1 MEIRPT
7 ESVRVGIWKSLLQ
20 KMNTEN
26 LEHINCP
33 ICEQDETQLL
43 FDKDSLSVV
52 TCKRCRLRYVN
63 PRVSQQ
69 TLEEGYVETYYPP
82 DKVERIHTDS
92 MEWLQMT
99 ERLTELEKHCEDKGK
114 LLDVGC
120 GIGTFL
126 HLARERGWQPNGV
139 DPSKSG
145 ITFAQEIHQLDVKC
159 GEVFDANFPD
169 AHFDA
174 ITLYHVLE
182 HIPNLNPF
190 LSELRRILKPQTGTL
205 VIEVPNGESLQSHL
219 QKADWPYVHPR
230 DHLYY
235 FSARS
240 LPKLLRKHGF
250 RDITLGKPRR
260 VSPSA
265 NLRFVL
271 RSAATSALVRLHLGT
286 VIRVYAS

>member
-1 MEIRPT
+1 
-7 ESVRVGIWKSLLQ
+7 
-20 KMNTEN
+20 MNTDN
-26 LEHINCP
+26 LECINCP
-33 ICEQDETQLL
+33 ICERDETELL
-43 FDKDSLSVV
+43 FNKDSLSVV
-52 TCKRCRLRYVN
+52 ACKQCRLRYVN
-63 PRVSQQ
+63 PRVNRQ
-69 TLEEGYVETYYPP
+69 TLESEYIETYYPP
-82 DKVERIHTDS
+82 DKVDRIRTDS

-99 ERLTELEKHCEDKGK
+99 ERLTELEKRHRNKGR

-126 HLARERGWQPNGV
+126 HLAREHGWESHGV
-139 DPSKSG
+139 EPSKSG
-145 ITFAQEIHQLDVKC
+145 STFAKEAHKLDVQC
-159 GEVFDANFPD
+159 GDLFDADFPS

-182 HIPNLNPF
+182 HIPELNPL
-190 LSELRRILKPQTGTL
+190 LSELRRILKPAGAEEKAGTL
-205 VIEVPNGESLQSHL
+205 VIEVPNGEGLQSRL

-235 FSARS
+235 FSAHS

-250 RDITLGKPRR
+250 RNITLGKPKR

-265 NLRFVL
+265 GVHFALRQ
-271 RSAATSALVRLHLGT
+271 AATAALVRLHLGT

>member
-1 MEIRPT
+1 
-7 ESVRVGIWKSLLQ
+7 
-20 KMNTEN
+20 MNTEN
-26 LEHINCP
+26 LERINCP
-33 ICEQDETQLL
+33 ICERDETELL

-52 TCKRCRLRYVN
+52 ACKQCRLRYVN
-63 PRVSQQ
+63 PRVSRQ

-82 DKVERIHTDS
+82 DKMERIHTDS

-99 ERLTELEKHCEDKGK
+99 ERLTELEKRHRDKGR

-126 HLARERGWQPNGV
+126 HLAREQGWESHGV
-139 DPSKSG
+139 EPSKSG
-145 ITFAQEIHQLDVKC
+145 STFAKKEHKLDVQC
-159 GEVFDANFPD
+159 GDLFDADFTP

-182 HIPNLNPF
+182 HISELNPF
-190 LSELRRILKPQTGTL
+190 LSELRRILKPSTSEEKAGTL
-205 VIEVPNGESLQSHL
+205 VIEVPNGEGLQSRL

-235 FSARS
+235 FSAHS

-250 RDITLGKPRR
+250 RNITLGKPKR
-260 VSPSA
+260 VNPSA
-265 NLRFVL
+265 GIDFVL
-271 RSAATSALVRLHLGT
+271 RQAATAALVRFHLGT

>member
-1 MEIRPT
+1 MDT
-7 ESVRVGIWKSLLQ
+7 
-20 KMNTEN
+20 
-26 LEHINCP
+26 LEHIDCP
-33 ICEQDETQLL
+33 ICEHDETERL

-69 TLEEGYVETYYPP
+69 ALAKDYVETYYPP

-92 MEWLQMT
+92 MEWLQMA
-99 ERLTELEKHCEDKGK
+99 ERLTELEKRCQGKGR

-126 HLARERGWQPNGV
+126 RLARERGWEPYGV

-145 ITFAQEIHQLDVKC
+145 ITFAQEKYRLDVKC
-159 GEVFDANFPD
+159 GEVFDANFPTG
-169 AHFDA
+169 HFDA

-182 HIPNLNPF
+182 HIPDLNPL

-205 VIEVPNGESLQSHL
+205 VIEVPNGESLQIHL

-250 RDITLGKPRR
+250 REITLGTPRR
-260 VSPSA
+260 VSPISD
-265 NLRFVL
+265 LHFML
-271 RSAATSALVRLHLGT
+271 RSAATSVLVRFHLGT
-286 VIRVYAS
+286 VIRVYAR

>member
-1 MEIRPT
+1 MST
-7 ESVRVGIWKSLLQ
+7 
-20 KMNTEN
+20 
-26 LEHINCP
+26 LEHIDCP
-33 ICEQDETQLL
+33 ICERDETELL
-43 FDKDSLSVV
+43 FNKDSLSVV
-52 TCKRCRLRYVN
+52 ACKRCRLRYVN
-63 PRVSQQ
+63 PRIDRQ
-69 TLEEGYVETYYPP
+69 TLEVGYTETYYPP
-82 DKVERIHTDS
+82 DKVERIRTDS
-92 MEWLQMT
+92 MEWLQMS
-99 ERLTELEKHCEDKGK
+99 ERLTELEKQHQGKGR

-126 HLARERGWQPNGV
+126 HLAHERGWESHGV

-145 ITFAQEIHQLDVKC
+145 SDFAQEVHKLDVQC
-159 GEVFDANFPD
+159 GDLFDADFPS

-182 HIPNLNPF
+182 HISELNPF
-190 LSELRRILKPQTGTL
+190 LSELRRVLKPAGSEKKASTL
-205 VIEVPNGESLQSHL
+205 VIEVPNGEGLQSRL

-240 LPKLLRKHGF
+240 LPRLLEKHGF
-250 RDITLGKPRR
+250 GNITLGKPRR

-265 NLRFVL
+265 GIHFALRQ
-271 RSAATSALVRLHLGT
+271 AATATLVRFHLGT

>member
-1 MEIRPT
+1 MDT
-7 ESVRVGIWKSLLQ
+7 
-20 KMNTEN
+20 

-33 ICEQDETQLL
+33 ICEQDKTEPL

-52 TCKRCRLRYVN
+52 TCQKCQLRYVN
-63 PRVSQQ
+63 PRVKQRV
-69 TLEEGYVETYYPP
+69 LEKSYIETYYPP
-82 DKVERIHTDS
+82 DKMERIHTDS
-92 MEWLQMT
+92 MEWLQMM
-99 ERLTELEKHCEDKGK
+99 ERLMELEKRCKNNGK

-126 HLARERGWQPNGV
+126 HLARRRGWQPYGV

-145 ITFAQEIHQLDVKC
+145 VTFAQKIHKLDVKC
-159 GEVFDANFPD
+159 GEVFDANFPT

-182 HIPNLNPF
+182 HISDLNL
-190 LSELRRILKPQTGTL
+190 LLDELRRVLKPQTGVL
-205 VIEVPNGESLQSHL
+205 VIEVPNGGSLQSYL

-240 LPKLLRKHGF
+240 LPQLLQKHRF
-250 RDITLGKPRR
+250 HRIRLGIPKR
-260 VSPSA
+260 VSPTPG
-265 NLRFVL
+265 LRFKI
-271 RSAATSALVRLHLGT
+271 RQAATSALVRLHLGT

>member
-1 MEIRPT
+1 
-7 ESVRVGIWKSLLQ
+7 
-20 KMNTEN
+20 MNTDN
-26 LEHINCP
+26 LERINCP
-33 ICEQDETQLL
+33 ICERDEAKLL
-43 FDKDSLSVV
+43 FNKDSLSVV
-52 TCKRCRLRYVN
+52 VCKQCRLRYVN
-63 PRVSQQ
+63 PRVNRQ
-69 TLEEGYVETYYPP
+69 TLESEYIETYYPP
-82 DKVERIHTDS
+82 DKVDRIRTDS

-99 ERLTELEKHCEDKGK
+99 ERLTELEKRHRDKGR

-126 HLARERGWQPNGV
+126 HLAREQGWESHGIE
-139 DPSKSG
+139 PSKSG
-145 ITFAQEIHQLDVKC
+145 STFAQEVHKLDVQC
-159 GEVFDANFPD
+159 GDLFDADFPS

-182 HIPNLNPF
+182 HISELNPF
-190 LSELRRILKPQTGTL
+190 LSELRRILKPAGTQEKAGTL
-205 VIEVPNGESLQSHL
+205 VIEVPNGEGLQSRL

-235 FSARS
+235 FSAHS

-250 RDITLGKPRR
+250 RNIMLGKPKR

-265 NLRFVL
+265 GINFVL
-271 RSAATSALVRLHLGT
+271 RQAATAALVRFHLGT

>member
-1 MEIRPT
+1 MDT
-7 ESVRVGIWKSLLQ
+7 
-20 KMNTEN
+20 
-26 LEHINCP
+26 LEHIDCP
-33 ICEQDETQLL
+33 ICEQDETELL
-43 FDKDSLSVV
+43 FDKDALSVV
-52 TCKRCRLRYVN
+52 TCKQCRLRYVN
-63 PRVSQQ
+63 PRVNRE

-99 ERLTELEKHCEDKGK
+99 ERLTELEKQLQVKGR

-126 HLARERGWQPNGV
+126 HLARERGWEPQGV

-145 ITFAQEIHQLDVKC
+145 STFAQEIHKLDVQC
-159 GEVFDANFPD
+159 GNVFDADFPS

-182 HIPNLNPF
+182 HISELNPF
-190 LSELRRILKPQTGTL
+190 LSELRRVLKPQTGTL
-205 VIEVPNGESLQSHL
+205 VIEVPNGEGLQSRL

-235 FSARS
+235 FSAYS
-240 LPKLLRKHGF
+240 LPRLLRRHGF
-250 RDITLGKPRR
+250 RDITLGKPKR
-260 VSPSA
+260 VSPKA
-265 NLRFVL
+265 GLRFKL
-271 RSAATSALVRLHLGT
+271 RSAATASLVRFHLGT
-286 VIRVYAS
+286 VIRVYAN

>member
-1 MEIRPT
+1 MDI
-7 ESVRVGIWKSLLQ
+7 
-20 KMNTEN
+20 
-26 LEHINCP
+26 LEHIDCP
-33 ICEQDETQLL
+33 ICERDETELL

-52 TCKRCRLRYVN
+52 ACKQCHLRYVN
-63 PRVSQQ
+63 PRVSRQ

-82 DKVERIHTDS
+82 DKMERIHTDS

-99 ERLTELEKHCEDKGK
+99 ERLTELEKQCEDKGR

-126 HLARERGWQPNGV
+126 HLARERGWEPDGV
-139 DPSKSG
+139 EPSKSG
-145 ITFAQEIHQLDVKC
+145 SAFAQEIHKLDVQC
-159 GEVFDANFPD
+159 GEVFDADFPD

-182 HIPNLNPF
+182 HIPELNPL
-190 LSELRRILKPQTGTL
+190 LSELRRVLKPQTGTL
-205 VIEVPNGESLQSHL
+205 VIEVPNGESLQSRL

-240 LPKLLRKHGF
+240 LPKLLQKHGF
-250 RDITLGKPRR
+250 RNITLGKPRR
-260 VSPSA
+260 VSQA
-265 NLRFVL
+265 AGFRFILR
-271 RSAATSALVRLHLGT
+271 RAATSTLVRLHLGT

>member
-1 MEIRPT
+1 
-7 ESVRVGIWKSLLQ
+7 
-20 KMNTEN
+20 MNTDD
-26 LEHINCP
+26 LERINCP
-33 ICEQDETQLL
+33 ICERDEAELL
-43 FDKDSLSVV
+43 FNKDSLSVV
-52 TCKRCRLRYVN
+52 ACKGCRLRYVN
-63 PRVSQQ
+63 PRVSRQ
-69 TLEEGYVETYYPP
+69 TLEAGYVETYYPP
-82 DKVERIHTDS
+82 DKVERIRTDS

-99 ERLTELEKHCEDKGK
+99 ERLTELEKRHRDKGR

-126 HLARERGWQPNGV
+126 HLAREQGWESHGIE
-139 DPSKSG
+139 PSKSG
-145 ITFAQEIHQLDVKC
+145 STFAQEMYKLDVQC
-159 GEVFDANFPD
+159 GDLFDANFPS

-182 HIPNLNPF
+182 HISELNPF
-190 LSELRRILKPQTGTL
+190 LSELRRILKPSTSEEEAGTL
-205 VIEVPNGESLQSHL
+205 VIEVPNGGGLQSRL

-250 RDITLGKPRR
+250 RNITLGKPKR
-260 VSPSA
+260 VSPSTNIHFA
-265 NLRFVL
+265 LRQ
-271 RSAATSALVRLHLGT
+271 AATAALVRLHLGT